1 MAPRRP
7 AARHLLVAA
16 ACLAAGSALGDAEP
30 GLPLKAERE
39 ARFTVDRA
47 TWLSL
52 DVAPSGDQLAL
63 EILGD
68 LYLLPIEGGTA
79 KAITQGMGYDVQ
91 PRFSP
96 DGKRIAFVSDRDGA
110 IALWTLPVE
119 GGEPEKLASPGE
131 RGDFASPEWSPD
143 GQHVIVSK
151 TSFGLGAYEL
161 WAYHID
167 GGKGVQIT
175 QAAPEGKRT
184 PRNLRHNALGALY
197 SPDGRYLYYAT
208 KAGGFSYNQMFPQW
222 RIARRDLREGI
233 EDVIV
238 EAQGSAMR
246 PRLSPDGSLLVY
258 GTRFEQQT
266 GLRLRNLKTGEDRW
280 LAYPVQRDDQ
290 ESRYTRDLL
299 PGYAFAP
306 DGQSLFFTVD
316 GGIRRITIETGEV
329 ADIPF
334 SADVA
339 LGLGPSLQFP
349 WRLGLGP
356 VKARLIRAPVLSPDG
371 AHAAFSAFNRV
382 YLHEIEGG
390 QTSVLSPEGLAA
402 FHPAFSPDGKQ
413 VAFVS
418 WSDEG
423 GHIWRMRSN
432 GRGQPKRLTER
443 PGFYADPVFS
453 PDGTRIVA
461 LRATSHERLQREFD
475 YGMPT
480 GSDLIWLPADG
491 GAATTIMPARGYGP
505 PHFGPEQD
513 RIYLY
518 AAASPFGAAEG
529 SGLMSV
535 RYDGT
540 DRRLL
545 LTATGPGIVAAEG
558 EVGAAEIRLA
568 PDGRH
573 ALIHHANQLYVARL
587 LNPNLGNL
595 TLSLSSPSLPLAR
608 LTDVGAD
615 FFGWSA
621 AGDELL
627 WSAGNRLYQ
636 RPVAGVK
643 FDADDK
649 KDESGRQAGSE
660 KEGSE
665 KEGSEQ
671 EAGEKEGGE
680 TEGVETERSE
690 KERGE
695 KERSETEWNGKGESR
710 KDESGKRKGRK
721 EEGGKGEGRKQG
733 PRTAS
738 ATTDDAGDGATANAE
753 SAENNGQPLLE
764 EDPSVRSVAIEIY
777 RARHRPE
784 GRLALVGA
792 RIHSMAVET
801 STEQP
806 GFRVRAAQ
814 PDPSKIQPIE
824 GESRV
829 GESPTR
835 TEGSHGVSPSDG
847 ANRRSQGVNGAAHQR
862 ALKAPIEDGV
872 LLIEGDRILAVGERD
887 AVDIPADAVRIDL
900 AGKTILPGYVD
911 THAHFRVRRRVH
923 GGSNPTFLANLAYG
937 VTTGLDVQPSTT
949 DILAYEDL
957 LDAGLLIGPRALSTG
972 PGIFNNNAFRSA
984 RHAEAVLTRYRDHY
998 RVRNLK
1004 AYISGNRRQR
1014 QWLAQAAHKLK
1025 LMPTT
1030 EGALDMK
1037 LNMTHAIDGFSGN
1050 EHNFP
1055 IVDLHA
1061 DTVEL
1066 VTRSGM
1072 SYTPTLLVAY
1082 GGPWAENF
1090 FYTNESPHDDP
1101 KLRRFTPQPFL
1112 AARTL
1117 RRFWFH
1123 EREYNFPQVAANAA
1137 KIIRAGGR
1145 VGVGGHGQLQGLGYH
1160 WELWALA
1167 SGGLTPSEAL
1177 TAATRHGAEIIGVAQ
1192 DIGTVEAGKL
1202 ADLVV
1207 LNSDPMDNIRNTADL
1222 ALVVKGGEVY
1232 EADTLDQIWPQQ
1244 KPLPPQ
1250 WWQQQWP

>member
-1 MAPRRP
+1 MTPLRCTMRR
-7 AARHLLVAA
+7 LLLFLAA
-16 ACLAAGSALGDAEP
+16 AGLVVGGAAAEP
-30 GLPLKAERE
+30 DLPLKAERE
-39 ARFTVDRA
+39 ARFTVDKA

-68 LYLLPIEGGTA
+68 LYLLPIEGGA
-79 KAITQGMGYDVQ
+79 AQAISQGMGYDVQ

-96 DGKRIAFVSDRDGA
+96 DGKQIAFVSDRDGA
-110 IALWTLPVE
+110 IALWTLDLD

-151 TSFGLGAYEL
+151 TSFGLRGYEL

-175 QAAPEGKRT
+175 QSAPEGNKT
-184 PRNLRHNALGALY
+184 PRNQRHNALGAVY

-222 RIARRDLREGI
+222 RIARRDLREGT
-233 EDVIV
+233 EDAII

-246 PRLSPDGSLLVY
+246 PRLSPDGNLLVY
-258 GTRFEQQT
+258 GTRFEQNT
-266 GLRLRNLKTGEDRW
+266 GLRLRNLETGEDRW

-306 DGQSLFFTVD
+306 DGQSLFFTAE
-316 GGIRRITIETGEV
+316 GGIRRLAIETGEIE
-329 ADIPF
+329 DIPF
-334 SADVA
+334 TADVA

-356 VKARLIRAPVLSPDG
+356 VKARLIRAPALSPDG
-371 AHAAFSAFNRV
+371 AKAAFSAFNRIH
-382 YLHEIEGG
+382 LHEIEGG
-390 QTSVLSPEGLAA
+390 VTTALSPDGLEA

-423 GHIWRMRSN
+423 GHIWRMRTS
-432 GRGQPKRLTER
+432 GRGQPRRLTER
-443 PGFYADPVFS
+443 PGFYSDPVFS
-453 PDGTRIVA
+453 PDGERIVA
-461 LRATSHERLQREFD
+461 LRATSHERRQREFD
-475 YGMPT
+475 FGTPT
-480 GSDLIWLPADG
+480 GADLVWLPANG
-491 GAATTIMPARGYGP
+491 GPATTIMPARGYGP
-505 PHFGPEQD
+505 PHFGPEDD

-518 AAASPFGAAEG
+518 AAANPFGAAEG

-545 LTATGPGIVAAEG
+545 LSATGPGIYSAEG
-558 EVGAAEIRLA
+558 EVGAADIRLA
-568 PDGRH
+568 PDGSH
-573 ALIHHANQLYVARL
+573 ALIHHANQLYLARL
-587 LNPNLGNL
+587 LNRNLGNV
-595 TLSLSSPSLPLAR
+595 TLSLADPSLPLVR

-621 AGDELL
+621 SGTELH

-636 RPVAGVK
+636 RAVADVA
-643 FDADDK
+643 FDANDKDDQDK
-649 KDESGRQAGSE
+649 GGEEGQGEQSE
-660 KEGSE
+660 PEDDGAS
-665 KEGSEQ
+665 
-671 EAGEKEGGE
+671 EAG
-680 TEGVETERSE
+680 
-690 KERGE
+690 
-695 KERSETEWNGKGESR
+695 N
-710 KDESGKRKGRK
+710 
-721 EEGGKGEGRKQG
+721 
-733 PRTAS
+733 
-738 ATTDDAGDGATANAE
+738 DAEAD
-753 SAENNGQPLLE
+753 QKPLLE
-764 EDPSVRSVAIEIY
+764 ADPSVRSLAIEIY
-777 RARHRPE
+777 RPRHRPE
-784 GRLALVGA
+784 GKVALIGA
-792 RIHSMAVET
+792 RIHSMA
-801 STEQP
+801 
-806 GFRVRAAQ
+806 A
-814 PDPSKIQPIE
+814 D
-824 GESRV
+824 
-829 GESPTR
+829 
-835 TEGSHGVSPSDG
+835 
-847 ANRRSQGVNGAAHQR
+847 
-862 ALKAPIEDGV
+862 ALPMEDGV
-872 LLIEGDRILAVGERD
+872 VLIEADRILAVGERG
-887 AVDIPADAVRIDL
+887 AVDIPADAERIDL
-900 AGKTILPGYVD
+900 QGKIILPGYVD
-911 THAHFRVRRRVH
+911 THAHFRVLRRVH

-957 LDAGLLIGPRALSTG
+957 IDAGLLIGPRALSTG
-972 PGIFNNNAFRSA
+972 PGIFNHNEFRSA

-998 RVRNLK
+998 RVHNLK

-1082 GGPWAENF
+1082 GGPWAENY
-1090 FYTNESPHDDP
+1090 FYTTESPHDDP
-1101 KLRRFTPQPFL
+1101 KLRRFTPLPFL

-1117 RRFWFH
+1117 RRVWFH
-1123 EREYNFPQVAANAA
+1123 EREYSFPQVAANAA

-1167 SGGLTPSEAL
+1167 SGGLTPTEAL

-1192 DIGTVEAGKL
+1192 DIGTVETGKL

-1222 ALVVKGGEVY
+1222 ALVVKGGEVF
-1232 EADTLDQIWPQQ
+1232 EADTLNQIWPER

-1250 WWQQQWP
+1250 WWQEQGP

>member
-1 MAPRRP
+1 MTPLRR
-7 AARHLLVAA
+7 AAGHLLVAA
-16 ACLAAGSALGDAEP
+16 AGLTAGMALGESEP

-39 ARFTVDRA
+39 ARFTVDEA

-79 KAITQGMGYDVQ
+79 KAITQGMGYDAQ

-96 DGKRIAFVSDRDGA
+96 NGQRIAFVSDRDGA
-110 IALWTLPVE
+110 IALWTLALD

-143 GQHVIVSK
+143 GQHIIVSK
-151 TSFGLGAYEL
+151 TSFGLGTYEL

-175 QAAPEGKRT
+175 QAAPEGKKT
-184 PRNLRHNALGALY
+184 PRNLRHNALGAVY

-222 RIARRDLREGI
+222 RIARRDLREGT
-233 EDVIV
+233 EDAIV

-246 PRLSPDGSLLVY
+246 PRLSPDGSLLAY
-258 GTRFEQQT
+258 GTRFEQNT
-266 GLRLRNLKTGEDRW
+266 GLRLRDLKTGEDRW

-306 DGQSLFFTVD
+306 DGQSLFFTAD
-316 GGIRRITIETGEV
+316 GGIRRISIETGEV

-371 AHAAFSAFNRV
+371 AQAAFSAFNRIH
-382 YLHEIEGG
+382 LHDIERGA
-390 QTSVLSPEGLAA
+390 TTALSPEGLEA
-402 FHPAFSPDGKQ
+402 FHPALSPDGKQ

-423 GHIWRMRSN
+423 GHVWRMRSN

-443 PGFYADPVFS
+443 PGFYSDPVFS
-453 PDGTRIVA
+453 PDGERIVA
-461 LRATSHERLQREFD
+461 LRATSHERRQREFD
-475 YGMPT
+475 FGTPT
-480 GSDLIWLPADG
+480 GSDLIWLPANG
-491 GAATTIMPARGYGP
+491 GPATTIMPARGYGP
-505 PHFGPEQD
+505 PHFGPEDD

-518 AAASPFGAAEG
+518 AAANPFGAAEG

-545 LTATGPGIVAAEG
+545 LSATGPGIYSAEG
-558 EVGAAEIRLA
+558 EVGAADIRLA

-573 ALIHHANQLYVARL
+573 ALIHHANQLHLVRL
-587 LNPNLGNL
+587 LNRNLGNVA
-595 TLSLSSPSLPLAR
+595 LSLADPSLPVAR

-621 AGDELL
+621 AGDELH
-627 WSAGNRLYQ
+627 WSAGNRIYQ
-636 RPVAGVK
+636 RPVADVE
-643 FDADDK
+643 FDV
-649 KDESGRQAGSE
+649 DEKQD
-660 KEGSE
+660 EG
-665 KEGSEQ
+665 K
-671 EAGEKEGGE
+671 GEDEPGE
-680 TEGVETERSE
+680 TETADDGDEGVADR
-690 KERGE
+690 
-695 KERSETEWNGKGESR
+695 
-710 KDESGKRKGRK
+710 
-721 EEGGKGEGRKQG
+721 
-733 PRTAS
+733 
-738 ATTDDAGDGATANAE
+738 GDGARKDD
-753 SAENNGQPLLE
+753 QPLLE
-764 EDPSVRSVAIEIY
+764 ADPSVRSMAIEIY
-777 RARHRPE
+777 RPRHRPE
-784 GRLALVGA
+784 GRVALVGA
-792 RIHSMAVET
+792 RIHSMVADA
-801 STEQP
+801 P
-806 GFRVRAAQ
+806 
-814 PDPSKIQPIE
+814 
-824 GESRV
+824 
-829 GESPTR
+829 
-835 TEGSHGVSPSDG
+835 
-847 ANRRSQGVNGAAHQR
+847 
-862 ALKAPIEDGV
+862 PIEDGV
-872 LLIEGDRILAVGERD
+872 VLIEADRILAVGERD
-887 AVDIPADAVRIDL
+887 AVDIPTDVERIDL
-900 AGKTILPGYVD
+900 AGNTILPGYVD
-911 THAHFRVRRRVH
+911 THAHFRVLRRVH

-957 LDAGLLIGPRALSTG
+957 IDAGLLIGPRALSTG
-972 PGIFNNNAFRSA
+972 PGIFNHNEFRSA

-998 RVRNLK
+998 RVHNLK

-1014 QWLAQAAHKLK
+1014 QWLAQAARKLK

-1072 SYTPTLLVAY
+1072 SYTPTLLVTY

-1090 FYTNESPHDDP
+1090 FYTTETPHDDA
-1101 KLRRFTPQPFL
+1101 KLRRFTPLPFL

-1123 EREYNFPQVAANAA
+1123 EREYSFPQVAANAA

-1145 VGVGGHGQLQGLGYH
+1145 VGVGAHGQLQGLGYH

-1167 SGGLTPSEAL
+1167 SGGLTPTEAL

-1207 LNSDPMDNIRNTADL
+1207 LNSDPMNNIRNTADL
-1222 ALVVKGGEVY
+1222 ALVVKGGEVF
-1232 EADTLDQIWPQQ
+1232 EADTLNQIWPEQT
-1244 KPLPPQ
+1244 PLPPQ
-1250 WWQQQWP
+1250 CWQEQGP

>member
-1 MAPRRP
+1 MTPLRR
-7 AARHLLVAA
+7 AAGHLLVAA
-16 ACLAAGSALGDAEP
+16 ACLAAGTALGESEP

-39 ARFTVDRA
+39 ARFTVDEA

-79 KAITQGMGYDVQ
+79 KAITQGMGYDAQ

-96 DGKRIAFVSDRDGA
+96 NGQRIAFVSDRDGA
-110 IALWTLPVE
+110 IALWTLALD

-143 GQHVIVSK
+143 GQHIIVSK
-151 TSFGLGAYEL
+151 TSFGLGTYEL

-175 QAAPEGKRT
+175 QAAPEGKKT
-184 PRNLRHNALGALY
+184 PRNLRHNALGAVY

-222 RIARRDLREGI
+222 RIARRDLREGT
-233 EDVIV
+233 EDAIV

-246 PRLSPDGSLLVY
+246 PRLSSDGSLLAY
-258 GTRFEQQT
+258 GTRFEQNT
-266 GLRLRNLKTGEDRW
+266 GLRLRDLKTGKDRW

-306 DGQSLFFTVD
+306 DGQSLFFTAE
-316 GGIRRITIETGEV
+316 GGIRRISIETGEV

-356 VKARLIRAPVLSPDG
+356 VKARLIRAPVLSPGG
-371 AHAAFSAFNRV
+371 AQAAFSAFNRIH
-382 YLHEIEGG
+382 LHDIERGA
-390 QTSVLSPEGLAA
+390 TTALSPEGLEA

-423 GHIWRMRSN
+423 GHVWRMRSN

-443 PGFYADPVFS
+443 PGFYSDPVFS
-453 PDGTRIVA
+453 PDGERIVA
-461 LRATSHERLQREFD
+461 LRATSHERRQREFD
-475 YGMPT
+475 FGTPT
-480 GSDLIWLPADG
+480 GSDLIWLPANG
-491 GAATTIMPARGYGP
+491 GPATTIMPARGYGP
-505 PHFGPEQD
+505 PHFGPEDD

-518 AAASPFGAAEG
+518 AAGNPFGAAEG

-545 LTATGPGIVAAEG
+545 LSATGPGIYSAEG
-558 EVGAAEIRLA
+558 EVGAADIRLA

-573 ALIHHANQLYVARL
+573 ALIHHANQLHLVRL
-587 LNPNLGNL
+587 LNRNLGNVA
-595 TLSLSSPSLPLAR
+595 LSLADPSLPVAR

-621 AGDELL
+621 AGDELH
-627 WSAGNRLYQ
+627 WSAGNRIYQ
-636 RPVAGVK
+636 RPVADVE
-643 FDADDK
+643 FDL
-649 KDESGRQAGSE
+649 
-660 KEGSE
+660 
-665 KEGSEQ
+665 
-671 EAGEKEGGE
+671 GEKQDDGKGEDEPGE
-680 TEGVETERSE
+680 TETADDG
-690 KERGE
+690 
-695 KERSETEWNGKGESR
+695 
-710 KDESGKRKGRK
+710 DEGAADR
-721 EEGGKGEGRKQG
+721 
-733 PRTAS
+733 
-738 ATTDDAGDGATANAE
+738 GDGARKDD
-753 SAENNGQPLLE
+753 QPLLE
-764 EDPSVRSVAIEIY
+764 ADPSVRSMAIEIY
-777 RARHRPE
+777 RPRHRPE
-784 GRLALVGA
+784 GRVALVGA
-792 RIHSMAVET
+792 RIHGMVADA
-801 STEQP
+801 P
-806 GFRVRAAQ
+806 
-814 PDPSKIQPIE
+814 
-824 GESRV
+824 
-829 GESPTR
+829 
-835 TEGSHGVSPSDG
+835 
-847 ANRRSQGVNGAAHQR
+847 
-862 ALKAPIEDGV
+862 PIEDGV
-872 LLIEGDRILAVGERD
+872 VLIEADRILAVGERD
-887 AVDIPADAVRIDL
+887 AVDIPTDVERIDL

-911 THAHFRVRRRVH
+911 THAHFRVLRRVH

-957 LDAGLLIGPRALSTG
+957 IDAGLLIGPRALSTG
-972 PGIFNNNAFRSA
+972 PGIFNHNELRSA

-998 RVRNLK
+998 RVHNLK

-1014 QWLAQAAHKLK
+1014 QWLAQAARKLK

-1072 SYTPTLLVAY
+1072 SYTPTLLVTY

-1090 FYTNESPHDDP
+1090 FYTTESPHDDA
-1101 KLRRFTPQPFL
+1101 KLRRFTPLPFL

-1123 EREYNFPQVAANAA
+1123 EREYSFPQVAANAA

-1145 VGVGGHGQLQGLGYH
+1145 VGVGAHGQLQGLGYH

-1167 SGGLTPSEAL
+1167 SGGLTPAEAL

-1192 DIGTVEAGKL
+1192 DIGTVETGKL

-1222 ALVVKGGEVY
+1222 ALVVKGGEVF
-1232 EADTLDQIWPQQ
+1232 EADTLNQIWPEQ

-1250 WWQQQWP
+1250 WWQEQGP

>member
-1 MAPRRP
+1 MAALRL
-7 AARHLLVAA
+7 AARRLLAAA
-16 ACLAAGSALGDAEP
+16 ACLAAGAALGESES

-39 ARFTVDRA
+39 ARFTVDKA

-68 LYLLPIEGGTA
+68 LYLLPIEGGAA
-79 KAITQGMGYDVQ
+79 KAITHGMGYDVQ

-110 IALWTLPVE
+110 IALWTLALD
-119 GGEPEKLASPGE
+119 GGEPQKLASPGE

-143 GQHVIVSK
+143 GQHVIASK

-167 GGKGVQIT
+167 GGKGVRIT
-175 QAAPEGKRT
+175 QAAPEGTAT
-184 PRNLRHNALGALY
+184 PGNLRHNALGAVY

-208 KAGGFSYNQMFPQW
+208 KLGGFSYNQMFPQW
-222 RIARRDLREGI
+222 RIARRDLREGT
-233 EDVIV
+233 EDAIV

-246 PRLSPDGSLLVY
+246 PRLSPDGSLLAY
-258 GTRFEQQT
+258 GTRFEQHT

-306 DGQSLFFTVD
+306 DSRSLFFTAD
-316 GGIRRITIETGEV
+316 GGIRRLTIATGEV
-329 ADIPF
+329 AEVPF

-371 AHAAFSAFNRV
+371 AQAAFSAFNRIH
-382 YLHEIEGG
+382 LHEIEGG
-390 QTSVLSPEGLAA
+390 QTAALSPEGLEA

-413 VAFVS
+413 LAFVS
-418 WSDEG
+418 WGDEG
-423 GHIWRMRSN
+423 GHIWRLRSN
-432 GRGQPKRLTER
+432 GRGAPKRLTER
-443 PGFYADPVFS
+443 PGFYSDPAFS
-453 PDGTRIVA
+453 PDGQRIVA
-461 LRATSHERLQREFD
+461 LRATSHERLQREYDF
-475 YGMPT
+475 GTPT
-480 GSDLIWLPADG
+480 GSDLIWLPANG
-491 GAATTIMPARGYGP
+491 GPATMIMPARGYGP
-505 PHFGPEQD
+505 PHFGPEDD
-513 RIYLY
+513 RIHLY
-518 AAASPFGAAEG
+518 AAANPFGAAQG

-535 RYDGT
+535 RYDGA
-540 DRRLL
+540 DRRRLL
-545 LTATGPGIVAAEG
+545 SATGPGIYSAEG
-558 EVGAAEIRLA
+558 EVGAADIRLA

-573 ALIHHANQLYVARL
+573 ALIHHANQLHLARL
-587 LNPNLGNL
+587 LNRNLGNV
-595 TLSLSSPSLPLAR
+595 TLSLTDPSLPLAR

-621 AGDELL
+621 GGDEVH
-627 WSAGNRLYQ
+627 WSAGNRLY
-636 RPVAGVK
+636 RRAVADVA
-643 FDADDK
+643 FDADENEEPRK
-649 KDESGRQAGSE
+649 V
-660 KEGSE
+660 
-665 KEGSEQ
+665 
-671 EAGEKEGGE
+671 GEPE
-680 TEGVETERSE
+680 T
-690 KERGE
+690 
-695 KERSETEWNGKGESR
+695 
-710 KDESGKRKGRK
+710 
-721 EEGGKGEGRKQG
+721 
-733 PRTAS
+733 A
-738 ATTDDAGDGATANAE
+738 DDGDPGAADSGDGAE
-753 SAENNGQPLLE
+753 QDDRPLLE
-764 EDPSVRSVAIEIY
+764 ADPSVRSVAIEIY
-777 RARHRPE
+777 RPRHRPE
-784 GRLALVGA
+784 GKAALVGA
-792 RIHSMAVET
+792 RIHSMAADA
-801 STEQP
+801 S
-806 GFRVRAAQ
+806 
-814 PDPSKIQPIE
+814 
-824 GESRV
+824 
-829 GESPTR
+829 
-835 TEGSHGVSPSDG
+835 
-847 ANRRSQGVNGAAHQR
+847 
-862 ALKAPIEDGV
+862 PIEDGV
-872 LLIEGDRILAVGERD
+872 VLIEADRILAVGERG
-887 AVDIPADAVRIDL
+887 AVDLPADAERIDL

-911 THAHFRVRRRVH
+911 THAHFRVLRRVH

-957 LDAGLLIGPRALSTG
+957 IDAGLLLGPRALSTG
-972 PGIFNNNAFRSA
+972 PGIFNNNDFRSA

-998 RVRNLK
+998 RVHNLK

-1014 QWLAQAAHKLK
+1014 QWLVQAARKLK

-1101 KLRRFTPQPFL
+1101 KLRRFTPLPFL

-1123 EREYNFPQVAANAA
+1123 EREYSFPQVAANAA

-1167 SGGLTPSEAL
+1167 SGGLTPTEAL

-1222 ALVVKGGEVY
+1222 ALVVKGGEVF
-1232 EADTLDQIWPQQ
+1232 EADTLDQIWPER

-1250 WWQQQWP
+1250 WWQEQGP

>member
-1 MAPRRP
+1 MTPLRR
-7 AARHLLVAA
+7 AAGHLLVAA
-16 ACLAAGSALGDAEP
+16 ACLAAGTALGESEP

-39 ARFTVDRA
+39 ARFTVDEA

-79 KAITQGMGYDVQ
+79 KAITQGMGYDAQ

-96 DGKRIAFVSDRDGA
+96 NGQRIAFVSDRDGA
-110 IALWTLPVE
+110 IALWTLALD

-143 GQHVIVSK
+143 GQHIIVSK
-151 TSFGLGAYEL
+151 TSFGLGTYEL

-175 QAAPEGKRT
+175 QAAPEGKKT
-184 PRNLRHNALGALY
+184 PRNLRHNALGAVY

-222 RIARRDLREGI
+222 RIARRDLREGT
-233 EDVIV
+233 EDAIV

-246 PRLSPDGSLLVY
+246 PRLSPDGSLLAY
-258 GTRFEQQT
+258 GTRFEQNT
-266 GLRLRNLKTGEDRW
+266 GLRLRDLKTGEDRW

-306 DGQSLFFTVD
+306 DGQSLFFTAD
-316 GGIRRITIETGEV
+316 GGIRRISIETGEV

-371 AHAAFSAFNRV
+371 AQAAFSAFNRIH
-382 YLHEIEGG
+382 LHEIERGA
-390 QTSVLSPEGLAA
+390 TTALSPEGLEA

-423 GHIWRMRSN
+423 GHVWRMRSN
-432 GRGQPKRLTER
+432 GRGQPTRLTER
-443 PGFYADPVFS
+443 PGFYSDPVFS
-453 PDGTRIVA
+453 PDGERIVA
-461 LRATSHERLQREFD
+461 LRATSHERRQREF
-475 YGMPT
+475 GFGTPT
-480 GSDLIWLPADG
+480 GSDLIWLPANG
-491 GAATTIMPARGYGP
+491 GPATTIMPACGYGP
-505 PHFGPEQD
+505 PHFGPEDD

-518 AAASPFGAAEG
+518 AAANPFGAAEG

-545 LTATGPGIVAAEG
+545 LSATGPGIYSAEG
-558 EVGAAEIRLA
+558 EVGAADIRLA

-573 ALIHHANQLYVARL
+573 ALIHHANQLHLARL
-587 LNPNLGNL
+587 LNRNLGNVA
-595 TLSLSSPSLPLAR
+595 LSLADPSLPVAR

-621 AGDELL
+621 AGDELH
-627 WSAGNRLYQ
+627 WSAGNRIYQ
-636 RPVAGVK
+636 RPVADVE
-643 FDADDK
+643 FDLDEKQDDGK
-649 KDESGRQAGSE
+649 GEDEP
-660 KEGSE
+660 
-665 KEGSEQ
+665 
-671 EAGEKEGGE
+671 GE
-680 TEGVETERSE
+680 TETADDGDEGVADR
-690 KERGE
+690 
-695 KERSETEWNGKGESR
+695 
-710 KDESGKRKGRK
+710 
-721 EEGGKGEGRKQG
+721 
-733 PRTAS
+733 
-738 ATTDDAGDGATANAE
+738 GDGA
-753 SAENNGQPLLE
+753 SKDDQPLLE
-764 EDPSVRSVAIEIY
+764 ADPSVRSMAIEIY
-777 RARHRPE
+777 RPRHRPE
-784 GRLALVGA
+784 GRVALVGA
-792 RIHSMAVET
+792 RIHSMVADA
-801 STEQP
+801 P
-806 GFRVRAAQ
+806 
-814 PDPSKIQPIE
+814 
-824 GESRV
+824 
-829 GESPTR
+829 
-835 TEGSHGVSPSDG
+835 
-847 ANRRSQGVNGAAHQR
+847 
-862 ALKAPIEDGV
+862 PIEDGV
-872 LLIEGDRILAVGERD
+872 VLIEADRILAVGERD
-887 AVDIPADAVRIDL
+887 AVDIPTDVERIDL

-911 THAHFRVRRRVH
+911 THAHFRVLRRVH

-957 LDAGLLIGPRALSTG
+957 IDAGLLIGPRALSTG
-972 PGIFNNNAFRSA
+972 PGIFNHNEFRSA

-998 RVRNLK
+998 RVHNLK

-1014 QWLAQAAHKLK
+1014 QWLAQAAGKLK

-1072 SYTPTLLVAY
+1072 SYTPTLLVTY

-1090 FYTNESPHDDP
+1090 FYTTESPHDDA
-1101 KLRRFTPQPFL
+1101 KLRRFTPLPFL

-1123 EREYNFPQVAANAA
+1123 EREYSFPQVAANAA

-1145 VGVGGHGQLQGLGYH
+1145 VGVGAHGQLQGLGYH
-1160 WELWALA
+1160 WEFWALA
-1167 SGGLTPSEAL
+1167 SGGLTPAEAL

-1192 DIGTVEAGKL
+1192 DIGTVETGKL

-1222 ALVVKGGEVY
+1222 ALVVKGGEVF
-1232 EADTLDQIWPQQ
+1232 EADTLNQIWPEQ

-1250 WWQQQWP
+1250 WWQELGP

>member
-1 MAPRRP
+1 MAPQRL
-7 AARHLLVAA
+7 AVRHLLLVA
-16 ACLAAGSALGDAEP
+16 ACLAAGPTLGESEP
-30 GLPLKAERE
+30 GLPLKAERELPLKAERE
-39 ARFTVDRA
+39 ARFTVDKA

-52 DVAPSGDQLAL
+52 DVAPSGDRLAL

-79 KAITQGMGYDVQ
+79 TAITQGMGYDVQ

-110 IALWTLPVE
+110 IGLWTLALD
-119 GGEPEKLASPGE
+119 GGEPQKLASPGE

-143 GQHVIVSK
+143 GQHIIVSK

-175 QAAPEGKRT
+175 QAAPEGKQT
-184 PRNLRHNALGALY
+184 PRNRRHNALGAVY

-222 RIARRDLREGI
+222 RIARRDLREGT
-233 EDVIV
+233 EDAIV

-246 PRLSPDGSLLVY
+246 PRLSPDGGLLAY
-258 GTRFEQQT
+258 GTRFEQNT
-266 GLRLRNLKTGEDRW
+266 GLRLRNLETGEDRW

-306 DGQSLFFTVD
+306 DGQSLFFTAD
-316 GGIRRITIETGEV
+316 GGIRRIAIETGEV
-329 ADIPF
+329 EDVPF

-356 VKARLIRAPVLSPDG
+356 VKARLIRAPALTPDG
-371 AHAAFSAFNRV
+371 SQAVFSAFNRIH
-382 YLHEIEGG
+382 LHAIEGG
-390 QTSVLSPEGLAA
+390 ATSALSPEGLEA
-402 FHPAFSPDGKQ
+402 FHPALSPDGKQ

-418 WSDEG
+418 WGDQG
-423 GHIWRMRSN
+423 GHIWRMRTN

-443 PGFYADPVFS
+443 PGFYSDPVFS
-453 PDGTRIVA
+453 PDGERIVA
-461 LRATSHERLQREFD
+461 LRASSHERMQREFD
-475 YGMPT
+475 FGSPT
-480 GSDLIWLPADG
+480 GADLVWLPANG
-491 GAATTIMPARGYGP
+491 GPATTIMPARGYGP
-505 PHFGPEQD
+505 PHFGPEDD

-518 AAASPFGAAEG
+518 AAANPFGAAEG

-535 RYDGT
+535 RTDGT

-545 LTATGPGIVAAEG
+545 LSATGPGIYSAEG
-558 EVGAAEIRLA
+558 EVGAADIRLA
-568 PDGRH
+568 PNGRH
-573 ALIHHANQLYVARL
+573 ALIHHANQLYLARL
-587 LNPNLGNL
+587 LNRNLGNL
-595 TLSLSSPSLPLAR
+595 TVSLTDPSLPLAR
-608 LTDVGAD
+608 VTDVGAD
-615 FFGWSA
+615 FFGWNA
-621 AGDELL
+621 VGDELH

-636 RPVAGVK
+636 RTVADVA
-643 FDADDK
+643 FDADGK
-649 KDESGRQAGSE
+649 EEEGKAE
-660 KEGSE
+660 KEDQGEQSE
-665 KEGSEQ
+665 PE
-671 EAGEKEGGE
+671 
-680 TEGVETERSE
+680 
-690 KERGE
+690 
-695 KERSETEWNGKGESR
+695 
-710 KDESGKRKGRK
+710 
-721 EEGGKGEGRKQG
+721 
-733 PRTAS
+733 
-738 ATTDDAGDGATANAE
+738 GDGASEAE
-753 SAENNGQPLLE
+753 KPLLE
-764 EDPSVRSVAIEIY
+764 ADPSVRSVAIEIY
-777 RARHRPE
+777 RPRHRPE
-784 GRLALVGA
+784 GKVALIGA
-792 RIHSMAVET
+792 RIHSMAADA
-801 STEQP
+801 P
-806 GFRVRAAQ
+806 
-814 PDPSKIQPIE
+814 
-824 GESRV
+824 
-829 GESPTR
+829 
-835 TEGSHGVSPSDG
+835 
-847 ANRRSQGVNGAAHQR
+847 
-862 ALKAPIEDGV
+862 PIEDGV
-872 LLIEGDRILAVGERD
+872 VLIEADRILAVGERG
-887 AVDIPADAVRIDL
+887 AVDIPADAERIDL
-900 AGKTILPGYVD
+900 KGKIILPGYVD
-911 THAHFRVRRRVH
+911 THAHYRVLRRVH

-957 LDAGLLIGPRALSTG
+957 IDAGLLIGPRALSTG
-972 PGIFNNNAFRSA
+972 PGIFNHNEFRSA

-998 RVRNLK
+998 RVHNLK

-1090 FYTNESPHDDP
+1090 FYTTESPHDDP
-1101 KLRRFTPQPFL
+1101 KLRRFTPLPFL

-1117 RRFWFH
+1117 RRLWFH
-1123 EREYNFPQVAANAA
+1123 EREYSFPQVAANAA

-1167 SGGLTPSEAL
+1167 SGGLTPTEAL

-1192 DIGTVEAGKL
+1192 DIGTIEPGKL

-1207 LNSDPMDNIRNTADL
+1207 LNSDPMQNIRNTTDL
-1222 ALVVKGGEVY
+1222 ALVVKGGEVF
-1232 EADTLDQIWPQQ
+1232 EAETLNQIWPER

-1250 WWQQQWP
+1250 WWQEQGPKSM

>member
-1 MAPRRP
+1 MAPQRL
-7 AARHLLVAA
+7 AVRHLLLAA
-16 ACLAAGSALGDAEP
+16 ACLAAGPALGESGS

-39 ARFTVDRA
+39 ARFTVDKA

-52 DVAPSGDQLAL
+52 DVAPSGDRLAL

-79 KAITQGMGYDVQ
+79 TAITRGMGYDVQ

-110 IALWTLPVE
+110 VGLWTLALD
-119 GGEPEKLASPGE
+119 GGEPQKLASPGE
-131 RGDFASPEWSPD
+131 RGDLASPEWSPD
-143 GQHVIVSK
+143 GQHIIVSK

-175 QAAPEGKRT
+175 QAAPEGKQT
-184 PRNLRHNALGALY
+184 PRNRRHNALGAVY

-222 RIARRDLREGI
+222 RIARRDLREGT
-233 EDVIV
+233 EDAIV

-246 PRLSPDGSLLVY
+246 PRLSPDGGLLAY
-258 GTRFEQQT
+258 GTRFEQNT
-266 GLRLRNLKTGEDRW
+266 GLRLRNLETGEDRW

-306 DGQSLFFTVD
+306 DGQSLFFTAD
-316 GGIRRITIETGEV
+316 GGIRRIAIQTGEV
-329 ADIPF
+329 EEVPF

-356 VKARLIRAPVLSPDG
+356 VKARLIRAPALSPDG
-371 AHAAFSAFNRV
+371 SQAAFSAFNRIH
-382 YLHEIEGG
+382 LHEFEGG
-390 QTSVLSPEGLAA
+390 ATSALSPEGLEA

-418 WSDEG
+418 WGDQG
-423 GHIWRMRSN
+423 GHIWRMRTN

-443 PGFYADPVFS
+443 PGFYSDPVFS
-453 PDGTRIVA
+453 PDGERIVA
-461 LRATSHERLQREFD
+461 LRASSHERMQREFD
-475 YGMPT
+475 FGSPT
-480 GSDLIWLPADG
+480 GADLVWLPANG
-491 GAATTIMPARGYGP
+491 GPATTIMPARGYGP
-505 PHFGPEQD
+505 PHFGPEDD

-518 AAASPFGAAEG
+518 AAANPFGAAEG

-545 LTATGPGIVAAEG
+545 LSATGPGIYSAEG
-558 EVGAAEIRLA
+558 EVGAADIRLA
-568 PDGRH
+568 PNGRH
-573 ALIHHANQLYVARL
+573 ALIHHANQLYLARL
-587 LNPNLGNL
+587 LNRNLGNL
-595 TLSLSSPSLPLAR
+595 TVSLTDPSLPLAR
-608 LTDVGAD
+608 VTDVGAD

-621 AGDELL
+621 SGTELH

-636 RPVAGVK
+636 RAVADVA
-643 FDADDK
+643 FDADDGEEEGK
-649 KDESGRQAGSE
+649 AE
-660 KEGSE
+660 KEDQGEQSE
-665 KEGSEQ
+665 PEGDAASED
-671 EAGEKEGGE
+671 EK
-680 TEGVETERSE
+680 
-690 KERGE
+690 
-695 KERSETEWNGKGESR
+695 
-710 KDESGKRKGRK
+710 
-721 EEGGKGEGRKQG
+721 
-733 PRTAS
+733 
-738 ATTDDAGDGATANAE
+738 
-753 SAENNGQPLLE
+753 PLLE
-764 EDPSVRSVAIEIY
+764 ADPSVRSVAIEIY
-777 RARHRPE
+777 RPRHRPE
-784 GRLALVGA
+784 GKVALIGA
-792 RIHSMAVET
+792 RIHSMAADA
-801 STEQP
+801 P
-806 GFRVRAAQ
+806 
-814 PDPSKIQPIE
+814 
-824 GESRV
+824 
-829 GESPTR
+829 
-835 TEGSHGVSPSDG
+835 
-847 ANRRSQGVNGAAHQR
+847 
-862 ALKAPIEDGV
+862 PIEDGV
-872 LLIEGDRILAVGERD
+872 VLIEADRILAVGGGG
-887 AVDIPADAVRIDL
+887 AVDIPADAERIDL
-900 AGKTILPGYVD
+900 KGKIILPGYVD
-911 THAHFRVRRRVH
+911 THAHFRVLRRVH
-923 GGSNPTFLANLAYG
+923 GGSNPSFLANLAYG

-957 LDAGLLIGPRALSTG
+957 IDAGLLIGPRALSTG
-972 PGIFNNNAFRSA
+972 PGIFNHNEFRSA

-998 RVRNLK
+998 RVHNLK

-1014 QWLAQAAHKLK
+1014 QWLAQAAQKLK

-1090 FYTNESPHDDP
+1090 FYTTESPHDDP
-1101 KLRRFTPQPFL
+1101 KLRRFTPLPFL

-1123 EREYNFPQVAANAA
+1123 EREYSFSQVAANAA

-1167 SGGLTPSEAL
+1167 SGGLTPTEAL

-1192 DIGTVEAGKL
+1192 DIGTIEPGKL

-1207 LNSDPMDNIRNTADL
+1207 LNSDPMQNIRNTTDL
-1222 ALVVKGGEVY
+1222 ALVVKGGEVF
-1232 EADTLDQIWPQQ
+1232 EAETLNQIWPER

-1250 WWQQQWP
+1250 WWQEQGP

>member
-1 MAPRRP
+1 MTPSRSAV
-7 AARHLLVAA
+7 RHLLLAA
-16 ACLAAGSALGDAEP
+16 ACLAAGPALGDSEA

-39 ARFTVDRA
+39 ARFTVDKA

-79 KAITQGMGYDVQ
+79 KAISQGMGYDVQ

-110 IALWTLPVE
+110 IGLWTLPLD
-119 GGEPEKLASPGE
+119 GGEPEKLASPGQ

-143 GQHVIVSK
+143 GQHVIVAK
-151 TSFGLGAYEL
+151 TSFGLRGYEL

-175 QAAPEGKRT
+175 QSAPEGKKT
-184 PRNLRHNALGALY
+184 PRNLRHNALGAVY

-208 KAGGFSYNQMFPQW
+208 KPGGFSYNQMFPQW
-222 RIARRDLREGI
+222 WIVRRDLREGT
-233 EDVIV
+233 EDAII

-246 PRLSPDGSLLVY
+246 PRLSPDGSLLAY
-258 GTRFEQQT
+258 ATRYEQQT
-266 GLRLRNLKTGEDRW
+266 GLRLRNLETGEDRW

-306 DGQSLFFTVD
+306 DGQSLFFTAD
-316 GGIRRITIETGEV
+316 GGIRRVSIETGEV
-329 ADIPF
+329 ADVPF
-334 SADVA
+334 SADLA

-356 VKARLIRAPVLSPDG
+356 VKARLIRAPALSPDG
-371 AHAAFSAFNRV
+371 GQAAFSAFNRIHRHD
-382 YLHEIEGG
+382 LASG
-390 QTSVLSPEGLAA
+390 TSTALSPEGLEA
-402 FHPAFSPDGKQ
+402 FHPTFSPDGRQ

-423 GHIWRMRSN
+423 GHIWRMRAN
-432 GRGQPKRLTER
+432 GRGQPQRLTER
-443 PGFYADPVFS
+443 PGFYSDPVFS
-453 PDGTRIVA
+453 PDGQRIVA
-461 LRATSHERLQREFD
+461 LRATSHDRLQREFD
-475 YGMPT
+475 FGTPT
-480 GSDLIWLPADG
+480 GADLIWLPANG
-491 GAATTIMPARGYGP
+491 GPATTVMPARGYGP
-505 PHFGPEQD
+505 PHFGPEDD
-513 RIYLY
+513 RIYLH
-518 AAASPFGAAEG
+518 AAANPFGAAEG

-545 LTATGPGIVAAEG
+545 LSATGPGIYAAEG
-558 EVGAAEIRLA
+558 EVGAADIRLA

-573 ALIHHANQLYVARL
+573 ALIHHANQLYLARL
-587 LNPNLGNL
+587 LNRNLGNL
-595 TLSLSSPSLPLAR
+595 TLSLTDPSLPVAR

-621 AGDELL
+621 AGDELH

-636 RPVAGVK
+636 RAVADVA
-643 FDADDK
+643 FDADEEE
-649 KDESGRQAGSE
+649 DEA
-660 KEGSE
+660 
-665 KEGSEQ
+665 
-671 EAGEKEGGE
+671 
-680 TEGVETERSE
+680 
-690 KERGE
+690 
-695 KERSETEWNGKGESR
+695 
-710 KDESGKRKGRK
+710 
-721 EEGGKGEGRKQG
+721 GGKGDSKPDETETANSANDDTGHSAADDGGAEGKV
-733 PRTAS
+733 
-738 ATTDDAGDGATANAE
+738 DGAE
-753 SAENNGQPLLE
+753 KDDKPLLE
-764 EDPSVRSVAIEIY
+764 AHPSVRSVAIEIY
-777 RARHRPE
+777 RPRHRPE
-784 GRLALVGA
+784 GKVALIGA
-792 RIHSMAVET
+792 RIHSMAAEPSRGQAPNRGQDALAPE
-801 STEQP
+801 STPE
-806 GFRVRAAQ
+806 
-814 PDPSKIQPIE
+814 PSVTPRSE
-824 GESRV
+824 
-829 GESPTR
+829 
-835 TEGSHGVSPSDG
+835 GVSG
-847 ANRRSQGVNGAAHQR
+847 ASHQGRLQV
-862 ALKAPIEDGV
+862 PIEDGV
-872 LLIEGDRILAVGERD
+872 ILLEGDRIIAVGERD
-887 AVDIPADAVRIDL
+887 EVDIPADAERIDL

-911 THAHFRVRRRVH
+911 THAHFRVLRRVH
-923 GGSNPTFLANLAYG
+923 GGSNPSFLANLAYG

-957 LDAGLLIGPRALSTG
+957 IDAGLLIGPRALSTG
-972 PGIFNNNAFRSA
+972 PGIFNNNEFRSA

-998 RVRNLK
+998 RVHNLK

-1066 VTRSGM
+1066 VTRSRM
-1072 SYTPTLLVAY
+1072 SYTPTLLVTY

-1090 FYTNESPHDDP
+1090 FYATESPHDDP
-1101 KLRRFTPQPFL
+1101 KLRRFTPLPFL

-1167 SGGLTPSEAL
+1167 SGGLTATEAL

-1192 DIGTVEAGKL
+1192 DIGTVETGKL

-1232 EADTLDQIWPQQ
+1232 EADTLNQIWPEQ

-1250 WWQQQWP
+1250 WWQSQRP

>member
-1 MAPRRP
+1 MSPQRFAVH
-7 AARHLLVAA
+7 HLLIAA
-16 ACLAAGSALGDAEP
+16 ACLAAGPAMGESEP
-30 GLPLKAERE
+30 GLPLEAERE
-39 ARFTVDRA
+39 ARFTVDEA

-68 LYLLPIEGGTA
+68 IYLLPIGGGTA
-79 KAITQGMGYDVQ
+79 KALTQGMGYDAQ

-110 IALWTLPVE
+110 IALWTLALD
-119 GGEPEKLASPGE
+119 GGEPEKVASPGE

-151 TSFGLGAYEL
+151 TSFGLRAYEL

-175 QAAPEGKRT
+175 QAAPEGKMT
-184 PRNLRHNALGALY
+184 PRNLRHNALGAVY

-222 RIARRDLREGI
+222 RIARRDLREGT
-233 EDVIV
+233 EDAIV

-246 PRLSPDGSLLVY
+246 PRLSPDGSLLAY
-258 GTRFEQQT
+258 GTRFEQNT
-266 GLRLRNLKTGEDRW
+266 GLRLRDLETGEDRW

-306 DGQSLFFTVD
+306 DGQSLFFTAD
-316 GGIRRITIETGEV
+316 GGIRRVSVETGEIET
-329 ADIPF
+329 IPF
-334 SADVA
+334 SADVTQE
-339 LGLGPSLQFP
+339 LGPSLQFP

-356 VKARLIRAPVLSPDG
+356 VKARLIRAPALSADG
-371 AHAAFSAFNRV
+371 ANTAFSAFNRIH
-382 YLHEIEGG
+382 LHELGSG
-390 QTSVLSPEGLAA
+390 STKALSPEGLEA
-402 FHPAFSPDGKQ
+402 FHPTFSPDGKQ

-418 WSDEG
+418 WSDAG
-423 GHIWRMRSN
+423 GHIWRMRTN

-443 PGFYADPVFS
+443 PGFYSDPVFA
-453 PDGTRIVA
+453 PDGQRIVA
-461 LRATSHERLQREFD
+461 LRATRHERMQREYDF
-475 YGMPT
+475 GSPT
-480 GSDLIWLPADG
+480 GADLIWLPANG
-491 GAATTIMPARGYGP
+491 GAATTIMPGRGYGP
-505 PHFGPEQD
+505 PHFGPEDD

-518 AAASPFGAAEG
+518 AGANPFGAAEG

-545 LTATGPGIVAAEG
+545 LSATGPGIYSAEG
-558 EVGAAEIRLA
+558 EVGAADIRIA

-573 ALIHHANQLYVARL
+573 ALIQHANQLHLARL
-587 LNPNLGNL
+587 LNRNLGNV
-595 TLSLSSPSLPLAR
+595 TLSLADPSLPLAR

-615 FFGWSA
+615 FFGWNA
-621 AGDELL
+621 AGDELH

-636 RPVAGVK
+636 RAVADVE

-649 KDESGRQAGSE
+649 EDGDEG
-660 KEGSE
+660 
-665 KEGSEQ
+665 
-671 EAGEKEGGE
+671 
-680 TEGVETERSE
+680 
-690 KERGE
+690 
-695 KERSETEWNGKGESR
+695 
-710 KDESGKRKGRK
+710 K
-721 EEGGKGEGRKQG
+721 EEGGQEETE
-733 PRTAS
+733 TAVA
-738 ATTDDAGDGATANAE
+738 ATDESTP
-753 SAENNGQPLLE
+753 SAEQDDKPLLE
-764 EDPSVRSVAIEIY
+764 ADPSVRSVAIEIY
-777 RARHRPE
+777 RPRHRPA
-784 GRLALVGA
+784 GKVALVGA
-792 RIHSMAVET
+792 RIHSMAT
-801 STEQP
+801 
-806 GFRVRAAQ
+806 
-814 PDPSKIQPIE
+814 D
-824 GESRV
+824 
-829 GESPTR
+829 
-835 TEGSHGVSPSDG
+835 
-847 ANRRSQGVNGAAHQR
+847 
-862 ALKAPIEDGV
+862 APPLEDGV
-872 LLIEGDRILAVGERD
+872 VLIEADRILAVGARD
-887 AVDIPADAVRIDL
+887 VVDIPADAQRIDL
-900 AGKTILPGYVD
+900 SGKTILPGYVD
-911 THAHFRVRRRVH
+911 THAHFRVLRRVL
-923 GGSNPTFLANLAYG
+923 GGSNPAFLANLAYG

-957 LDAGLLIGPRALSTG
+957 IDAGLLIGPRALSTG
-972 PGIFNNNAFRSA
+972 PGIFNHNEFRSA

-998 RVRNLK
+998 RVHNLK

-1055 IVDLHA
+1055 VVDLHA

-1072 SYTPTLLVAY
+1072 SYTPTLLVTY

-1090 FYTNESPHDDP
+1090 FYATESPHDDP
-1101 KLRRFTPQPFL
+1101 KLRRFTPLPFL

-1123 EREYNFPQVAANAA
+1123 EREYSFPQVAAGAA

-1145 VGVGGHGQLQGLGYH
+1145 VGVGAHGQLQGLGYH

-1167 SGGLTPSEAL
+1167 SGGLTPTEAL

-1222 ALVVKGGEVY
+1222 ALVVKGGEVF
-1232 EADTLDQIWPQQ
+1232 EADTLNQVWPER
-1244 KPLPPQ
+1244 KPLPAQ
-1250 WWQQQWP
+1250 WWQSEGP

>member
-1 MAPRRP
+1 MIPLRC
-7 AARHLLVAA
+7 AARRLFVAA
-16 ACLAAGSALGDAEP
+16 VCLAAGVALGEP
-30 GLPLKAERE
+30 EPDLPLKAERE
-39 ARFTVDRA
+39 ARFTVEEA

-68 LYLLPIEGGTA
+68 LYLLPIEGGPA

-96 DGKRIAFVSDRDGA
+96 DGQRIAFVSDRDGA
-110 IALWTLPVE
+110 IGLWTLSLD
-119 GGEPEKLASPGE
+119 GGEPEKVAGSGE

-143 GQHVIVSK
+143 GQHIIVSK

-175 QAAPEGKRT
+175 QAAPEGKTT
-184 PRNLRHNALGALY
+184 PRNQRHNALGAVY

-222 RIARRDLREGI
+222 RIARRDLREGT
-233 EDVIV
+233 EDPIV

-246 PRLSPDGSLLVY
+246 PRLSPDGGLLAY
-258 GTRFEQQT
+258 GTRFEQNT

-306 DGQSLFFTVD
+306 DGQSLFFTAD
-316 GGIRRITIETGEV
+316 GGIRRVSVETGAVET
-329 ADIPF
+329 IPF
-334 SADVA
+334 SADVT

-371 AHAAFSAFNRV
+371 AQAAFSAFNRIYV
-382 YLHEIEGG
+382 HDLAGSNSASET
-390 QTSVLSPEGLAA
+390 QALSPQALAA

-418 WSDEG
+418 WSDQG

-443 PGFYADPVFS
+443 PGFYSDPVFS
-453 PDGTRIVA
+453 PDGQRVVA

-475 YGMPT
+475 FGTPT
-480 GSDLIWLPADG
+480 GSDLIWLSANG
-491 GAATTIMPARGYGP
+491 GPATTIMPARGYGP
-505 PHFGPEQD
+505 PHFGPEDD

-518 AAASPFGAAEG
+518 AAANPFGAAQG

-535 RYDGT
+535 RFDGT

-545 LTATGPGIVAAEG
+545 LSATGPGIYSAEG
-558 EVGAAEIRLA
+558 EVGAADIRLA

-573 ALIHHANQLYVARL
+573 ALIQHANQLYLARL
-587 LNPNLGNL
+587 LNRNLGNL
-595 TLSLSSPSLPLAR
+595 ALSLADPSLPLAR

-621 AGDELL
+621 AGDELH

-636 RPVAGVK
+636 RPVAAVEFESDEEQGE
-643 FDADDK
+643 ADK
-649 KDESGRQAGSE
+649 
-660 KEGSE
+660 
-665 KEGSEQ
+665 
-671 EAGEKEGGE
+671 EAGESAAMETADEGD
-680 TEGVETERSE
+680 EGAAD
-690 KERGE
+690 GGA
-695 KERSETEWNGKGESR
+695 GK
-710 KDESGKRKGRK
+710 
-721 EEGGKGEGRKQG
+721 
-733 PRTAS
+733 
-738 ATTDDAGDGATANAE
+738 DDK
-753 SAENNGQPLLE
+753 PLLE
-764 EDPSVRSVAIEIY
+764 AAPSVRSVAIEIY
-777 RARHRPE
+777 RPRHRPE
-784 GRLALVGA
+784 GQVALVGA
-792 RIHSMAVET
+792 RIHSMKMDA
-801 STEQP
+801 P
-806 GFRVRAAQ
+806 
-814 PDPSKIQPIE
+814 PIE
-824 GESRV
+824 N
-829 GESPTR
+829 
-835 TEGSHGVSPSDG
+835 GV
-847 ANRRSQGVNGAAHQR
+847 
-862 ALKAPIEDGV
+862 I
-872 LLIEGDRILAVGERD
+872 LIEADRILAVGERD
-887 AVDIPADAVRIDL
+887 AVDIPADAQRIDL
-900 AGKTILPGYVD
+900 TGKTILPGYVD
-911 THAHFRVRRRVH
+911 THAHFRVLRRVH

-949 DILAYEDL
+949 DLLAYEDL
-957 LDAGLLIGPRALSTG
+957 VDAGLLTGPRALSTG
-972 PGIFNNNAFRSA
+972 PGIFNHNEFRSA

-998 RVRNLK
+998 RVHNLK

-1072 SYTPTLLVAY
+1072 SYTPTLLVTY

-1090 FYTNESPHDDP
+1090 FYTTESPHDDP
-1101 KLRRFTPQPFL
+1101 KLRRFTPLPFL

-1123 EREYNFPQVAANAA
+1123 EREYSFPQVAAGAA

-1145 VGVGGHGQLQGLGYH
+1145 VGVGAHGQLQGLGYH

-1167 SGGLTPSEAL
+1167 SGGLTPIEAL

-1192 DIGTVEAGKL
+1192 DIGTVETGKL

-1222 ALVVKGGEVY
+1222 ALVVKGGEVF
-1232 EADTLDQIWPQQ
+1232 EADTLDQIWPER
-1244 KPLPPQ
+1244 KSLPPQ
-1250 WWQQQWP
+1250 WWQGQGP

>member
-1 MAPRRP
+1 MTPQRFAVRY
-7 AARHLLVAA
+7 LLVAA
-16 ACLAAGSALGDAEP
+16 VCLAAGAALGESEQ

-39 ARFTVDRA
+39 ARFTVDKA

-110 IALWTLPVE
+110 IALWTLALD
-119 GGEPEKLASPGE
+119 GGEAEKLASPGE

-143 GQHVIVSK
+143 GQHVIVAK
-151 TSFGLGAYEL
+151 TSFGLRGYEL

-175 QAAPEGKRT
+175 QSAPEGKKT
-184 PRNLRHNALGALY
+184 PRNLRHNALGAVY
-197 SPDGRYLYYAT
+197 SPDGRFLYYAT
-208 KAGGFSYNQMFPQW
+208 KPGGFSYNQMFPQW
-222 RIARRDLREGI
+222 WIVRRDLREGT
-233 EDVIV
+233 EDAII

-246 PRLSPDGSLLVY
+246 PRLSPDGGLLAY
-258 GTRFEQQT
+258 ATRYEQQT
-266 GLRLRNLKTGEDRW
+266 GLRLRNLETGEDRW

-306 DGQSLFFTVD
+306 DGQSLFFTAE
-316 GGIRRITIETGEV
+316 GGIRRVSIATGEIEEV
-329 ADIPF
+329 PF

-356 VKARLIRAPVLSPDG
+356 VKARLIRTPALSPDG
-371 AHAAFSAFNRV
+371 GQAAFSAFNRIHRHD
-382 YLHEIEGG
+382 LASG
-390 QTSVLSPEGLAA
+390 TSTALSPEGLEA
-402 FHPAFSPDGKQ
+402 FHPTFSPDGRQ

-423 GHIWRMRSN
+423 GHIWRMRAN
-432 GRGQPKRLTER
+432 GRGQPQRLTER
-443 PGFYADPVFS
+443 PGFYSDPVFS
-453 PDGTRIVA
+453 PDGQRIVA
-461 LRATSHERLQREFD
+461 LRAASHERLQREFD
-475 YGMPT
+475 FGTPT
-480 GSDLIWLPADG
+480 GADLIWLPANG
-491 GAATTIMPARGYGP
+491 GPAATIMPARGYGP
-505 PHFGPEQD
+505 PHFGPEDD

-518 AAASPFGAAEG
+518 AAANPFGAAEG
-529 SGLMSV
+529 SGLMSI

-545 LTATGPGIVAAEG
+545 LSATGPGIYSAEG
-558 EVGAAEIRLA
+558 EVGAADIRLA

-573 ALIHHANQLYVARL
+573 ALIHHANQLYLARL
-587 LNPNLGNL
+587 LNRNLGNL
-595 TLSLSSPSLPLAR
+595 TLSLTDPSLPVAR

-621 AGDELL
+621 AGDEFH

-636 RPVAGVK
+636 RRVADVQ
-643 FDADDK
+643 FDVD
-649 KDESGRQAGSE
+649 E
-660 KEGSE
+660 KEAEG
-665 KEGSEQ
+665 KEE
-671 EAGEKEGGE
+671 GEPGE
-680 TEGVETERSE
+680 TETADDGDDGVADS
-690 KERGE
+690 GD
-695 KERSETEWNGKGESR
+695 SLGK
-710 KDESGKRKGRK
+710 
-721 EEGGKGEGRKQG
+721 
-733 PRTAS
+733 
-738 ATTDDAGDGATANAE
+738 DD
-753 SAENNGQPLLE
+753 QPLLE
-764 EDPSVRSVAIEIY
+764 ADPSVRSVAIEIY

-784 GRLALVGA
+784 GKVALVGA
-792 RIHSMAVET
+792 RIHTMATELSMPQAPNRGRDALAPGGDAGVEDRMKLV
-801 STEQP
+801 SRPPDGRGNPEAQS
-806 GFRVRAAQ
+806 RAGR
-814 PDPSKIQPIE
+814 PHSGIPPETGVPLRSE
-824 GESRV
+824 GV
-829 GESPTR
+829 P
-835 TEGSHGVSPSDG
+835 PSDG
-847 ANRRSQGVNGAAHQR
+847 AKRRSSTQPTSNEDEDRSPGVSDAAHQGK
-862 ALKAPIEDGV
+862 LKAPIEDGV
-872 LLIEGDRILAVGERD
+872 VLIEGDRILAVGERD
-887 AVDIPADAVRIDL
+887 AVDIPADAERIDL

-911 THAHFRVRRRVH
+911 THAHFRVLRRVH
-923 GGSNPTFLANLAYG
+923 GGSNPSFLANLAYG

-957 LDAGLLIGPRALSTG
+957 IDAGLLIGPRALSTG
-972 PGIFNNNAFRSA
+972 PGIFNNNEFRSA

-998 RVRNLK
+998 RVHNLK

-1072 SYTPTLLVAY
+1072 SYTPTLLVTY

-1090 FYTNESPHDDP
+1090 FYATESPHDDP
-1101 KLRRFTPQPFL
+1101 KLRRFTPLPFL

-1167 SGGLTPSEAL
+1167 SGGLTPTEAL

-1192 DIGTVEAGKL
+1192 DIGTVETGKL

-1207 LNSDPMDNIRNTADL
+1207 LNSDPMANIRNTADL
-1222 ALVVKGGEVY
+1222 ALVVKGGEVF
-1232 EADTLDQIWPQQ
+1232 EADTLNQIWPQP
-1244 KPLPPQ
+1244 KSLPPQ
-1250 WWQQQWP
+1250 WWQELGP